1 MDSALLSGSSIPGL
15 SSGWGDCIVFLD
27 KTLYSHSASLHPD
40 VQMGTGDLNAGDSPI
55 MD

>member
-1 MDSALLSGSSIPGL
+1 MVSAFLSGSSIPGL

-40 VQMGTGDLNAGDSPI
+40 IQMGTSDLNAGGNLV